1 MSADHHEYSRA
12 TVIIDAQNDAS
23 VETSDHELS
32 NAITI
37 GVNDDI
43 IDFKKLIF
51 WSGLGVGIVTA
62 VVVVWIF
69 ASQMFFEQSKA
80 NATATSTYYA
90 IDKLYEDA
98 NNHIQSYGV
107 LDAEKGVY
115 HIPIEAAI
123 EKITTDE

>member
-1 MSADHHEYSRA
+1 
-12 TVIIDAQNDAS
+12 
-23 VETSDHELS
+23 
-32 NAITI
+32 
-37 GVNDDI
+37 
-43 IDFKKLIF
+43 
-51 WSGLGVGIVTA
+51 
-62 VVVVWIF
+62 VWIF

-90 IDKLYEDA
+90 IDKQYEDA

>member
-1 MSADHHEYSRA
+1 MSADHHEFSRA
-12 TVIIDAQNDAS
+12 TVTIDAQNDAS
-23 VETSDHELS
+23 VETSDQELS

-43 IDFKKLIF
+43 MDFKKLIF

>member
-43 IDFKKLIF
+43 MDFKKLIF
-51 WSGLGVGIVTA
+51 WSGIGVGIVTA
-62 VVVVWIF
+62 VVVVRIF

>member
-23 VETSDHELS
+23 VETSDQELS

-43 IDFKKLIF
+43 MDFKKLIF

>member
-43 IDFKKLIF
+43 MDFKKLIF

-115 HIPIEAAI
+115 HIPIEADI

>member
-1 MSADHHEYSRA
+1 MSADHHEFSRA
-12 TVIIDAQNDAS
+12 TVTIDAQNDAS

-43 IDFKKLIF
+43 MDFKKLIF

>member
-43 IDFKKLIF
+43 MDFKKLIF
-51 WSGLGVGIVTA
+51 WSCLGVGIVTA

-69 ASQMFFEQSKA
+69 ASQRFFEQSKA

-107 LDAEKGVY
+107 LNAEKGVY

>member
-43 IDFKKLIF
+43 MDFKKLIF

>member
-1 MSADHHEYSRA
+1 MSADHHDYSRA

-23 VETSDHELS
+23 VETSDQELS

-43 IDFKKLIF
+43 MDFKQLIF

>member
-43 IDFKKLIF
+43 MDFKKLIF

-62 VVVVWIF
+62 VVVMWIF

>member
-43 IDFKKLIF
+43 MDFKKLIF
-51 WSGLGVGIVTA
+51 WSSLGVGIVTA